1 MGARGPHRGW
11 RPPIGA
17 VRSPTTRVGIS
28 EAGVGAGL
36 ASIRRGWGGI
46 AAYGPRLLH
55 NCATSGSA
63 EVQPHAVQPNSAPD
77 NVEPQAVQRL
87 RPAGAAAG
95 RPAGPTGVPAG
106 AGRSGRRQ
114 TARTPPSESSNARCV
129 PAEGVRHGR
138 TGGGDRAA
146 RLHPLEDRP
155 ERAQEAL
162 HGLVDLPQRRVQL
175 SGLPEPE
182 DPAEEL
188 GALLDEAL
196 DVVAL
201 DLAHRGALPSI
212 E

>member
-77 NVEPQAVQRL
+77 DVEPLAVQRL
-87 RPAGAAAG
+87 RPAAATAWALRRPTGPSDQKEAASGPRLARGCRASVPSLVSVPAATPNSGRRNVQLPAATPFATSPPAAPSAPSVTPTRVQEQRMGLNSPRASAG
-95 RPAGPTGVPAG
+95 RPPRGQLPAVTGG
-106 AGRSGRRQ
+106 CSGRNWR
-114 TARTPPSESSNARCV
+114 SYS
-129 PAEGVRHGR
+129 
-138 TGGGDRAA
+138 DR
-146 RLHPLEDRP
+146 
-155 ERAQEAL
+155 
-162 HGLVDLPQRRVQL
+162 
-175 SGLPEPE
+175 
-182 DPAEEL
+182 
-188 GALLDEAL
+188 
-196 DVVAL
+196 
-201 DLAHRGALPSI
+201 
-212 E
+212 